1 MPKTHVKKGDTVI
14 VLSGQQR
21 GTKGKV
27 TEVDPTKQRVVVEG
41 VNVHK
46 RHTKPKPPAN
56 PQGGI
61 VEKTLPIHLS
71 NVMLVDPKKDGLPTR
86 IKYKTEG
93 DKKVRVSVRTGQ
105 TV

>member
-1 MPKTHVKKGDTVI
+1 MPKTHVRKGDTVL
-14 VLSGQQR
+14 VLSGSDR
-21 GTKGKV
+21 GHKGKV
-27 TEVDPTKQRVVVEG
+27 VEVDPTKQRVVVEG

-61 VEKTLPIHLS
+61 IEKTLPIHLS

-86 IKYKTEG
+86 VKYQTEG

-105 TV
+105 KV